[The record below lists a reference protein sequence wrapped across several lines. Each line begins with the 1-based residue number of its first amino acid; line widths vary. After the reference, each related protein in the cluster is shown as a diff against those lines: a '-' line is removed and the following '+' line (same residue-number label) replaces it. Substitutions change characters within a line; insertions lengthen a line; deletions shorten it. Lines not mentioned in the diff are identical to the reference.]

1 MVSWLRPEVWG
12 AQMFCRVIARAIA
25 VERVKALVKQWLSP
39 SLYNSNLNSKSI
51 FRRPGRTLACTPV
64 HFKFVPNG

>member
-39 SLYNSNLNSKSI
+39 SLYNSNFTAI
-51 FRRPGRTLACTPV
+51 P
-64 HFKFVPNG
+64 